1 MKTLVIGIA
10 AAILTTVSFV
20 PQLIR
25 ILRTKHTKD
34 LSLLTFSLFFLG
46 VFLWLIYGMLIKE
59 LPVILANAATL
70 IVALLILINKVKYG

>member
-20 PQLIR
+20 PQLVR

-34 LSLLTFSLFFLG
+34 LSLLTFSLFFAG
-46 VFLWLIYGMLIKE
+46 VFLWLIYGILIKE

-70 IVALLILINKVKYG
+70 IIALLILINKVKYG